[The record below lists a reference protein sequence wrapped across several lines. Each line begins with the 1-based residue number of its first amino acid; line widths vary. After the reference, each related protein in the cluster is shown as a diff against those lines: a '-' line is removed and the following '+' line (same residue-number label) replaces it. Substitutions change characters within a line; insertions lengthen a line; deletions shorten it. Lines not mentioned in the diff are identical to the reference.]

1 MLILGS
7 LIKFKCY
14 NVDGATFGAGC
25 FSINNKCR
33 CYMFNTNDGTI
44 NYNGGHNH
52 FKVNFNDLQ
61 CEFDVYWLNNAV
73 DKKDY
78 YYYHYIPLDVDEI
91 KCKNIVKTVP
101 SNMKYLI
108 RFSDFIDASFNVTN
122 LKISINENYNY
133 FTLNNNK
140 LESNTKFN
148 ISSDLTFFH
157 DKNMKIKIKF
167 KNYGI
172 VINNDKICEIKIRVC
187 YESCL
192 NCYDIDANYINHQC
206 SNCKNGY
213 YFIQNTTNCMTK
225 EEMKESNY
233 YFDEEEK
240 IFKKC
245 YNNCLTCNNIDDI
258 NDMKCNTCDNEKYFF
273 AEPNN
278 CIEDNINYYY
288 SEEEKKYMKCKTC
301 YECFKNSN
309 ESNHNCKNCINDE
322 YHFIYNQKGKCINS
336 EEKH

>member
-33 CYMFNTNDGTI
+33 CYMFNTNDVTI

-133 FTLNNNK
+133 LNLNNNK
-140 LESNTKFN
+140 LESNTKLN
-148 ISSDLTFFH
+148 I
-157 DKNMKIKIKF
+157 
-167 KNYGI
+167 
-172 VINNDKICEIKIRVC
+172 
-187 YESCL
+187 
-192 NCYDIDANYINHQC
+192 
-206 SNCKNGY
+206 
-213 YFIQNTTNCMTK
+213 
-225 EEMKESNY
+225 
-233 YFDEEEK
+233 
-240 IFKKC
+240 
-245 YNNCLTCNNIDDI
+245 
-258 NDMKCNTCDNEKYFF
+258 
-273 AEPNN
+273 
-278 CIEDNINYYY
+278 
-288 SEEEKKYMKCKTC
+288 
-301 YECFKNSN
+301 
-309 ESNHNCKNCINDE
+309 
-322 YHFIYNQKGKCINS
+322 
-336 EEKH
+336 